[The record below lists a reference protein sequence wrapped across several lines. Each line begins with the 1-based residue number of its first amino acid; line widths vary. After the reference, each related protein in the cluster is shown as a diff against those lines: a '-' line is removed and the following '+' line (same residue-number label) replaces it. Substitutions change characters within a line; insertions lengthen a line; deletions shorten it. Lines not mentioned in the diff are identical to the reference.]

1 MLSIY
6 LFFSLTFP
14 FLSITY
20 ASQKIKHIVL
30 KVKRKFPHMTRTYD
44 DVLSILIALENS
56 QKCLKALYC
65 KDWSRFYQS
74 EEGKNKNN
82 PPTFHP
88 SRQVV
93 GAQRLEGWK
102 VNFLTFHQRGA
113 NHSRTIT
120 CATFHPSTR

>member
-88 SRQVV
+88 SRQVD
-93 GAQRLEGWK
+93 GAQRLINNLRNQTLMRVVLK
-102 VNFLTFHQRGA
+102 LKLRLD
-113 NHSRTIT
+113 IT
-120 CATFHPSTR
+120 YKM

>member
-20 ASQKIKHIVL
+20 ASQKIKHVVL

-74 EEGKNKNN
+74 EEGYPAYLASRLAEFYERAGRVKTLSGNN
-82 PPTFHP
+82 IYYHL
-88 SRQVV
+88 S
-93 GAQRLEGWK
+93 L
-102 VNFLTFHQRGA
+102 
-113 NHSRTIT
+113 
-120 CATFHPSTR
+120 